1 MGMFSD
7 LFLAYVPQIGAPKS
21 FRLFS
26 ASRADFPLHV
36 LAMVSRQHGLCHI
49 N

>member
-7 LFLAYVPQIGAPKS
+7 LFLAYVPEIGALKS

-26 ASRADFPLHV
+26 ASRADFSLHF
-36 LAMVSRQHGLCHI
+36 LGYGFQTAWAMLY
-49 N
+49 